1 MREIRLNGIYKHFKG
16 GEYQVIDIALHSE
29 TKEEYV
35 IYRPLYGDKKLW
47 IRPLKMFL
55 SEVDKEKYPHVQQ
68 KHRFELQ
75 E

>member
-35 IYRPLYGDKKLW
+35 IYRPLYGDKNCGYGL
-47 IRPLKMFL
+47 
-55 SEVDKEKYPHVQQ
+55 
-68 KHRFELQ
+68 
-75 E
+75 